1 MTFVPPIDLL
11 NASAAET
18 RWGNLGDW
26 SRARSYPE
34 AAEALAVRFG
44 EAAALGPGQ
53 HVLDVGTGAGDQ
65 LRVWVERFGVARV
78 TAVERDPDLAAA
90 ARSGVEGGGWGSGVE
105 VVVGDA
111 VRVPVDPASFDR
123 VVSLDAAYFFRN
135 RSDFLARAYQ
145 ALRPGGRLALSDLV
159 QGPGWAGLAAR
170 ALAPAFRV
178 PRANLWT
185 RSEWVGHLE
194 SLGFREVDVADCT
207 DAVLGGFARWSRS
220 AEAGSRVGVGRG
232 GGAIRTVG
240 RVGGGLARRGGLGYA
255 IVTARKPPGDGE
267 PSPTRAARRGGR
279 SSATR
284 ERA

>member
-11 NASAAET
+11 NAGAADT

-34 AAEALAVRFG
+34 AAEALAVRLG
-44 EAAALGPGQ
+44 EAAGLGPGH
-53 HVLDVGTGAGDQ
+53 HVLDAGTGAGDQ
-65 LRVWVERFGVARV
+65 FRVWMERFGVERV

-90 ARSGVEGGGWGSGVE
+90 ARSQAERGGWGSGVE

-111 VRVPVDPASFDR
+111 VRVPVDPAAFDR
-123 VVSLDAAYFFRN
+123 VVSLDAAYFFRS
-135 RSDFLARAYQ
+135 RSDFLARAYH
-145 ALRPGGRLALSDLV
+145 ALRPGGRLALADLV
-159 QGPGWAGLAAR
+159 RGPGWAGLAAR

-185 RSEWVGHLE
+185 RSEWLGHME
-194 SLGFREVDVADCT
+194 SLGFRDVDVADCT
-207 DAVLGGFARWSRS
+207 DAVLGGFSRWSRS
-220 AEAGSRVGVGRG
+220 AEAGRG

-240 RVGGGLARRGGLGYA
+240 RVGGALARSGALGYA
-255 IVTARKPPGDGE
+255 IVTARKPTGDGE

-279 SSATR
+279 SSTTR